1 MPFYSVY
8 SASLVNDKHC
18 RSITSLPNLLIDIGQ
33 RYNLWSFMVPHS
45 VLYHLLQKYLDF
57 SGYLVFGPA
66 VIERPHLL
74 QSSVLCQIFL
84 LHVPFRLDFNWR
96 NFLNKCSY
104 HSYSFNKML
113 KWCFSTVWKC
123 TSLST
128 LWFFFPDYT
137 LSLRHVRQLL
147 IHYILSLCFDCQFLA
162 NIFFVCSHI
171 LIN

>member
-128 LWFFFPDYT
+128 LWFFFSRLHTEPQACKAIAHPLYT
-137 LSLRHVRQLL
+137 KSLFWLS
-147 IHYILSLCFDCQFLA
+147 ISCKYILCLFSY
-162 NIFFVCSHI
+162 SY
-171 LIN
+171 